1 MSEKT
6 PVKGYRNLTE
16 AELAL
21 INEGKELAVTVGAY
35 IDRLMADPATDK
47 RWVSIGKTTLQ
58 QGFMS
63 AIRGIAQPETF

>member
-1 MSEKT
+1 VSEKT

>member
-21 INEGKELAVTVGAY
+21 INEGKELAAM
-35 IDRLMADPATDK
+35 IRDIRRLLVRALVRASQHGLNDGCEQRLKNALDALEESP
-47 RWVSIGKTTLQ
+47 
-58 QGFMS
+58 
-63 AIRGIAQPETF
+63 